1 MAYVHTPYVCTDY
14 VHSTL
19 GLIVNMFTFSFTA
32 RVVMRSYFAIIIFYV
47 CLLTEHFNKRK
58 KREFMVNLGKTYWT
72 LKLCRTAKSYQEPHS
87 NCRHDKHNLYMMYVC
102 IYVDMN

>member
-1 MAYVHTPYVCTDY
+1 MRCLSHLLFTLYRAWYMAYVHTPYVCTDY

-58 KREFMVNLGKTYWT
+58 RENSW
-72 LKLCRTAKSYQEPHS
+72 
-87 NCRHDKHNLYMMYVC
+87 
-102 IYVDMN
+102 